1 MEEASRFS
9 KTPKLH
15 VVVQITEIVPSGIE
29 GRAWEVHDVERN
41 RGFRVTLN
49 QRALE
54 GTRSKPADEVREQA
68 IEDAIGLAVERAL
81 QTPPEKVSGIL
92 YEVEVTSK
100 DLVES
105 AALRG

>member
-1 MEEASRFS
+1 MEASRFS
-9 KTPKLH
+9 KTPKLR

-41 RGFRVTLN
+41 RGFRVTLD
-49 QRALE
+49 QRTLK
-54 GTRSKPADEVREQA
+54 GTRSKSADES

-81 QTPPEKVSGIL
+81 QTPPEKVSGTL
-92 YEVEVTSK
+92 YEVEVTSQ

-105 AALRG
+105 AALRR